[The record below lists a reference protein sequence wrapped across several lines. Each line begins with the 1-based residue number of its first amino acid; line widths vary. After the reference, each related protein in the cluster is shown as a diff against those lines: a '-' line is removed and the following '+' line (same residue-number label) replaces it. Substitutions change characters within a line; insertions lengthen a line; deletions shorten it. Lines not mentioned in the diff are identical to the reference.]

1 MGVVELGEPSRYC
14 CLIRVAHRIILRRKH
29 DENLLAKNE
38 EGCCKMYRNGHA
50 RTRSS
55 NVQITTHIRP
65 CNARYTP
72 RHGTNEGYGSLEE
85 HATIFWTTTTTRFTT
100 RPRWTT
106 TTSPKRRY
114 VQENDDE
121 NDVEKNVQRRLIKP
135 LRKHGFILI

>member
-1 MGVVELGEPSRYC
+1 MFGMKKMQKQWAEHKAMESCFGENMMKTS
-14 CLIRVAHRIILRRKH
+14 
-29 DENLLAKNE
+29 LLDE

-55 NVQITTHIRP
+55 NVQIPTQIRP
-65 CNARYTP
+65 RHARQPP

-85 HATIFWTTTTTRFTT
+85 HATIVWTTTTTRFTT

-121 NDVEKNVQRRLIKP
+121 NDVEENVQRRLIKP
-135 LRKHGFILI
+135 LRKHGIILI